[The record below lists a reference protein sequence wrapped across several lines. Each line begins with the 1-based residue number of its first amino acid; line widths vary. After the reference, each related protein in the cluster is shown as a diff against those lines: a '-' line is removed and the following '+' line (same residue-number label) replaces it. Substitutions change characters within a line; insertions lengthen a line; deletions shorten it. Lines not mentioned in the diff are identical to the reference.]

1 MANSVPTP
9 PTAGAHLERVRGVLF
24 DLDGTLLDTA
34 PDLGA
39 TLNALLAEHGLP
51 GLPQATIRPHVSR
64 GSRALVTLGFG
75 AASPSEH
82 APRIE
87 RFLTLYSQRLA
98 VDTRPFD
105 EVLPLLASLEA
116 RHISWGIVT
125 NKPGWL
131 AQPLLQAL
139 ELLARAGV
147 VVCGDTLPERKPS
160 PLPLLHASRELG
172 LQPTECIFVGDAEI
186 DMRAARAAGMPAL
199 GARYGYFQAADE
211 PEGWP
216 TDGWIDS
223 PLGLLDWLDRA
234 HKTTNRF

>member
-1 MANSVPTP
+1 MMEAPSPT
-9 PTAGAHLERVRGVLF
+9 RRIRGVLF

-34 PDLGA
+34 PDMGS

-51 GLPQATIRPHVSR
+51 ALPQATIRPHVSK

-75 AASPSEH
+75 AASPAEH

-87 RFLTLYSQRLA
+87 RFLALYSRRLA
-98 VDTRPFD
+98 VDTRPFE
-105 EVLPLLASLEA
+105 EVLPLLACLEEREIA
-116 RHISWGIVT
+116 WGVVT
-125 NKPGWL
+125 NKPSWL

-139 ELLARAGV
+139 DLLTRAGV

-160 PLPLLHASRELG
+160 PLPLMHASEKLG
-172 LQPTECIFVGDAEI
+172 LPTAECLFVGDAEL
-186 DMRAARAAGMPAL
+186 DMRAARAAGMPGIA
-199 GARYGYFQAADE
+199 ARYGYFDASDE

-223 PLGLLDWLDRA
+223 PLGLLRWL
-234 HKTTNRF
+234 T